1 MRDTLGKASA
11 LKKAGIKASA
21 GTITGEGFTDEL
33 RPQEQEKTLSTRNA
47 DGTFKKGFS
56 GNKGGAP
63 RKNQS
68 IVERFRDSPSA
79 QSVINKLIN
88 VANTID
94 DPTPHKDAIAACK
107 MVIERLLPSLKA
119 SELRVDTDGEQ
130 GFVLM
135 PTPEEPEKDD

>member
-1 MRDTLGKASA
+1 MRDTLE
-11 LKKAGIKASA
+11 KAGISA
-21 GTITGEGFTDEL
+21 RNGTITGEGFTDEP
-33 RPQEQEKTLSTRNA
+33 RPQQQEKTPSTRNA

-68 IVERFRDSPSA
+68 IVERFRDNEKA

-94 DPTPHKDAIAACK
+94 DPKPHKDAISACK
-107 MVIERLLPSLKA
+107 MIVERLLPSLKA
-119 SELRVDTDGEQ
+119 SELRVDTEGDQ
-130 GFVLM
+130 GFVLL
-135 PTPEEPEKDD
+135 PTPEAPDKE

>member
-1 MRDTLGKASA
+1 MKDTLE
-11 LKKAGIKASA
+11 KAGIKAVEDK
-21 GTITGEGFTDEL
+21 ITGESVTDET
-33 RPQEQEKTLSTRNA
+33 RPQQQDKTIDTRNA

-56 GNKGGAP
+56 GNSGGAP

-68 IVERFRDSPSA
+68 IVERFRGSPAA

-94 DPTPHKDAIAACK
+94 DPTPHKDAISACK

-119 SELRVDTDGEQ
+119 SELRVDTDGDQ
-130 GFVLM
+130 GFVLL
-135 PTPEEPEKDD
+135 PSPEEPDKGE